1 VDSRHHLKALQT
13 QVAAARA
20 AFEAGDREKALEHI
34 DQALSIDPSFLAA
47 QSLRERMLASPIG
60 GAALAPVTPTAPA
73 PQNAPAT
80 PSAPARR
87 TASREAFERIELR
100 AKQRRVDHCI
110 AATRA
115 ALGRQQPE
123 AAASALAE
131 LIALEPHETNVASL
145 SAELADLRRRFSRRP
160 FGVRLAAASAF
171 LAVAGTASWL
181 EHPLRR
187 PTPAPA
193 ATTAAVRPIAGI
205 EEASL
210 ESRAITTPLV
220 TQPPESAPSPL
231 RIIASEPRPIADA
244 PPSTS
249 STRSIPASTRS
260 IPASTRSIPASTRSI
275 PASTRSIPA
284 GTRGIPAPAPTRTAP
299 VLATAASVSTLSL
312 PTPLSQLPPGGTPVP
327 YVPPPAASITAGPP
341 VAATA
346 PIRPT
351 GDRELVE
358 EALQSYRRAY
368 GRLNVQSAQAVY
380 PTVNRVA
387 LARAFDGL
395 ESQSLTFDSCDVEV
409 VGAMAK
415 AICHGTA
422 HYVPKVGSR
431 YPRSEPL
438 VWSFELHKN
447 DSGWTIYYAK
457 ASR

>member
-1 VDSRHHLKALQT
+1 MS
-13 QVAAARA
+13 AARA
-20 AFEAGDREKALEHI
+20 AFEAGEREKALEHI

-47 QSLRERMLASPIG
+47 QSLRERILAGP
-60 GAALAPVTPTAPA
+60 LARAVPAPA
-73 PQNAPAT
+73 TQNAAATQNAPAT

-87 TASREAFERIELR
+87 AASREAYERIELR

-123 AAASALAE
+123 AAAAALAE
-131 LIALEPHETNVASL
+131 LITLEPHETNVASL
-145 SAELADLRRRFSRRP
+145 SAELADLRRRFSKRP

-171 LAVAGTASWL
+171 LAVAGTASWV
-181 EHPLRR
+181 EHPPR
-187 PTPAPA
+187 PAPA
-193 ATTAAVRPIAGI
+193 PVATTAAVRPIAGV
-205 EEASL
+205 EDTSL
-210 ESRAITTPLV
+210 ESRAITAPLV

-231 RIIASEPRPIADA
+231 RIITSEPRPIPDA

-249 STRSIPASTRS
+249 SIRSIPAPQQPPPPKPT
-260 IPASTRSIPASTRSI
+260 PKPTPT
-275 PASTRSIPA
+275 PT
-284 GTRGIPAPAPTRTAP
+284 PTRTTSALAAAAP
-299 VLATAASVSTLSL
+299 ASTLSL
-312 PTPLSQLPPGGTPVP
+312 PTPLSQLSPGGPAVSD
-327 YVPPPAASITAGPP
+327 VPPAAASITSGPP
-341 VAATA
+341 AVATT

-351 GDRELVE
+351 ADRELVE

-431 YPRSEPL
+431 YPRTEPL
-438 VWSFELHKN
+438 VWSFELRKN